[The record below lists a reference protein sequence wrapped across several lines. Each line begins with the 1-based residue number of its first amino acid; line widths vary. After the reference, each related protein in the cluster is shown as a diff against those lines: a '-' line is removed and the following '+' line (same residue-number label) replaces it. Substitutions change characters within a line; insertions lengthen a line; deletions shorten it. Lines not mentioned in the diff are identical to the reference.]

1 MLKLTVKNKL
11 TAMHKCYCDTGLQF
25 ENCCS
30 LYLEK
35 KQKAP
40 TALALM
46 RSRYSAYATH
56 NAEYLLQTTYVS
68 EREYYSKSEIL
79 KWATA
84 NKWQKLEILS
94 FTENTVEFKAYFL
107 DSNNKP
113 QTHYEFSTFKF
124 EENEWFYVDGKFE

>member
-1 MLKLTVKNKL
+1 MAT
-11 TAMHKCYCDTGLQF
+11 HKCHCDTGLQF
-25 ENCCS
+25 ENCCG
-30 LYLEK
+30 LYLENN
-35 KQKAP
+35 QKAP
-40 TALALM
+40 TALSLM

-56 NAEYLLQTTYVS
+56 NAEYLLETTYIS
-68 EREYYSKSEIL
+68 ERKYYSKAEIL

-94 FTENTVEFKAYFL
+94 YTENTVEFKAYFL

-124 EENEWFYVDGKFE
+124 ENNAWFYVDGKVE